1 MANTKKKRFFLGEFS
16 SSTSGSHDPFV
27 IKEGDFK
34 FGQLKDSAYYTDW
47 TEHSFL
53 SDSKDKE
60 VVGRT
65 FNIKK
70 LLPIKLFVVF
80 FLLILASRTAWLQ
93 VVRGAHY
100 AGLAEGNRLRIENIE
115 PKRGII
121 YDNQNRPLVRNKAN
135 FVLSLR
141 PIDLPKDDLERD
153 KLLRYLSYVIDNL
166 SETQITSAGSSV
178 NLVSDGPSFQLMQ
191 DTLAKVRPRS
201 LEAYQP
207 IFITDNIPYDQAL
220 RLILERDSL
229 PGVIIDT
236 KIRRE
241 YPFTASNND
250 GSLPDLSSLAHVLGY
265 TGKITEEALKRL
277 GEQYSLI
284 DYVGKTGLEYYWEK
298 ELKGLNGRKNIEVDA
313 LGRRKKVV
321 SEVAPTAGYNLQLS
335 LDLDLQRQA
344 EIVTKAW
351 LDKTKTARASVI
363 IMDPNN
369 GQILALVSLPAYD
382 NNQFAGG
389 ISQEDYDKFLADENN
404 PLFNRAISGEL
415 PSGSTIKPVVA
426 AAALQEK
433 VVSENTS
440 FLSNGGLRIGQWFF
454 PDWKAGGHGT
464 TDVRKALAESVNT
477 FFYYVGGGYQDFTG
491 LGVDRLVKYMRLFG
505 LGEKTGI
512 DLNGESAGFVPSQ
525 AWKEETKNEAWYIG
539 DTYHIAIGQG
549 DIITTP
555 LQVANF
561 TAAVANGG
569 RLYQPTLVK
578 ALLSEDNQVARTIE
592 PKIIRQGFIDDYNLQ
607 VVREGMR
614 QTVTAGSARS
624 LGVLP
629 VAAAGKTGTAQ
640 WSSKKANH
648 AWFTGFAPY
657 EHPEITITVLVEEG
671 REGSE
676 VAVPIARE
684 ILAWYF
690 RDYSAPVINE

>member
-1 MANTKKKRFFLGEFS
+1 MTNTKKKRFFLGEFS
-16 SSTSGSHDPFV
+16 SSKSGNHDPFV

-65 FNIKK
+65 FNVKK
-70 LLPIKLFVVF
+70 LLPIKLFVLF
-80 FLLILASRTAWLQ
+80 FLLVLAGRTAWLQ
-93 VVRGAHY
+93 VAKGAHY

-153 KLLRYLSYVIDNL
+153 KLLRYLSHVIDDL
-166 SETQITSAGSSV
+166 SETQVVAADSSF

-191 DTLAKVRPRS
+191 DALAKVRPRS

-277 GEQYSLI
+277 GGQYSLI

-298 ELKGLNGRKNIEVDA
+298 ELKGINGRKNIEVDA

-344 EIVTKAW
+344 EVVTKSW

-363 IMDPNN
+363 IMNPNN

-404 PLFNRAISGEL
+404 PLFNRAISGEV

-525 AWKEETKNEAWYIG
+525 DWKEKTKNEAWYIG
-539 DTYHIAIGQG
+539 DTYHISIGQG

-578 ALLSEDNQVARTIE
+578 ALLSEDNQVIRSIE
-592 PKIIRQGFIDDYNLQ
+592 PKIIRQGFIDGYNLQ

-624 LGVLP
+624 LSVLP

-657 EHPEITITVLVEEG
+657 EQPEITITVLVEEG

-690 RDYSAPVINE
+690 RDYSTTLINE